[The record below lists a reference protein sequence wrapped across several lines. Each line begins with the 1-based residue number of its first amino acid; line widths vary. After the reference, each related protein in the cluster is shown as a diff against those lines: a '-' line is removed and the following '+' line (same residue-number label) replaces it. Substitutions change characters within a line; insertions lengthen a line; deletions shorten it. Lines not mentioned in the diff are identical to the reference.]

1 MNFYTWAIYIQPFLF
16 VDAKPPR
23 KESKKGKLQPN
34 TFYRCNWDHLAHLLL
49 TWTPIL
55 LHRHILIFLQSPQLS
70 HRHLWY
76 HKGVLLSPRQIKIIS
91 SQAQHPFHQ
100 QSTPLT
106 LCRLTEQHHPQSR
119 CNHPRLKFWKQGPQS
134 LTTKARSMHW
144 NACGHGH
151 PLILPHFLPFLHQEP

>member
-1 MNFYTWAIYIQPFLF
+1 MVYAIIGLIVNLITLLVSAFLYYEIVALLMYKNLTNKSVVMNFYTWAIYIQPFLF

-70 HRHLWY
+70 HRHL
-76 HKGVLLSPRQIKIIS
+76 
-91 SQAQHPFHQ
+91 
-100 QSTPLT
+100 
-106 LCRLTEQHHPQSR
+106 
-119 CNHPRLKFWKQGPQS
+119 
-134 LTTKARSMHW
+134 
-144 NACGHGH
+144 
-151 PLILPHFLPFLHQEP
+151 